1 MYNVPINNE
10 HWNMHQKM
18 PVFLLIESSSVD
30 CKCKKLPCA
39 VQMTAAP
46 MPRMADDVYMKRGVG
61 LRYMTIYKRY
71 ANADTNIAASSAS
84 NGVC

>member
-1 MYNVPINNE
+1 MIKL

-30 CKCKKLPCA
+30 CKCRKLPCA

-46 MPRMADDVYMKRGVG
+46 IPKMAEEVYM
-61 LRYMTIYKRY
+61 
-71 ANADTNIAASSAS
+71 N
-84 NGVC
+84 NGDGFKYITM